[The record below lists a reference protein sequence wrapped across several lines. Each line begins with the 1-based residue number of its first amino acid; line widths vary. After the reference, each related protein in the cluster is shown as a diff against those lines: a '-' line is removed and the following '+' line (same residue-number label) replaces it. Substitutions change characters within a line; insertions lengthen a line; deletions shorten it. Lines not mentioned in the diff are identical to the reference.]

1 MKSAKL
7 LILAYRTLK
16 KGHVSI
22 AEKIVEEALSDE
34 SAPALMET
42 LYSIINKEDKIISD
56 IDDGTVDNKN
66 NDIEEEDS
74 DVENENED
82 DIDLEEEDIDTIE
95 SENQSDI
102 LGTED
107 EVKTMEKTAEDL
119 PDTETQLEG
128 KEVKKAEDLP
138 DTETQLEGKEVK
150 KVEDLPDTETQ
161 LEGKDIKKAED
172 LPSTKDQI
180 VDVEIADVLTK
191 AQVAQL
197 KAIINRISSKGNKKD
212 LAKKLIAN
220 LLKSGFSS

>member
-42 LYSIINKEDKIISD
+42 LYSIVNKENKATSD

-66 NDIEEEDS
+66 NNTENDD
-74 DVENENED
+74 DVV
-82 DIDLEEEDIDTIE
+82 DLEEDTDDTDGTDID
-95 SENQSDI
+95 DI
-102 LGTED
+102 VAETQDNVLGTD
-107 EVKTMEKTAEDL
+107 DDVKTMEKTAEDL
-119 PDTETQLEG
+119 PDTEKQLEG

-138 DTETQLEGKEVK
+138 DTEKQLEGKEV
-150 KVEDLPDTETQ
+150 
-161 LEGKDIKKAED
+161 KKAED
-172 LPSTKDQI
+172 LPSTKDQL
-180 VDVEIADVLTK
+180 VDVEIADVLTNV
-191 AQVAQL
+191 QIAQL

-212 LAKKLIAN
+212 LANRLIAN
-220 LLKSGFSS
+220 LLK

>member
-42 LYSIINKEDKIISD
+42 LYSIVNKENKATSD

-66 NDIEEEDS
+66 NNTENDD
-74 DVENENED
+74 DVV
-82 DIDLEEEDIDTIE
+82 DLEEDTDDTDGTDID
-95 SENQSDI
+95 DI
-102 LGTED
+102 VAETQDNVLGTD
-107 EVKTMEKTAEDL
+107 DDVKTMEKTAEDL
-119 PDTETQLEG
+119 PDTEKQLEG

-138 DTETQLEGKEVK
+138 
-150 KVEDLPDTETQ
+150 
-161 LEGKDIKKAED
+161 
-172 LPSTKDQI
+172 STKDQL
-180 VDVEIADVLTK
+180 VDVEIADVLTNV
-191 AQVAQL
+191 QIAQL

-212 LAKKLIAN
+212 LANRLIAN
-220 LLKSGFSS
+220 LLK